1 MSDRVGEEVTEMLT
15 TTRLRIR
22 HLLVAGLVVGVLAAV
37 IPAMSLAANVGGGPL
52 PLP

>member
-15 TTRLRIR
+15 TTHLWIR
-22 HLLVAGLVVGVLAAV
+22 RLLVAGLVVGVLAAA